1 VALGTTVSGF
11 FTNRDELATHLREAA
26 ASAGEHVWQL
36 PLVDELR
43 EQLKSE
49 WADLKHVGERWG
61 GSITAALFL
70 SEFVGDLPWIHLDIA
85 GPSMAN
91 KAYDIYSKGGT
102 GHGVLTYLE
111 LIERLLVAP
120 GGVQRPEHE
129 GLGDA

>member
-1 VALGTTVSGF
+1 
-11 FTNRDELATHLREAA
+11 
-26 ASAGEHVWQL
+26 VWQL

-49 WADLKHVGERWG
+49 WADLKHIGERWG

-70 SEFVGDLPWIHLDIA
+70 AEFVGDLPWIHLDIA

-111 LIERLLVAP
+111 LIDRLLATPAAP
-120 GGVQRPEHE
+120 TSPVLDGPNE
-129 GLGDA
+129 A